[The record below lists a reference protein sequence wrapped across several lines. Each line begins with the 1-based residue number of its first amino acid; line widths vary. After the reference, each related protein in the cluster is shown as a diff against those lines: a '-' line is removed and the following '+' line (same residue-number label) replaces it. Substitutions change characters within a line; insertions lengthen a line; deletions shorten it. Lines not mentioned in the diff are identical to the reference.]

1 MERCIGK
8 HGMVEVG
15 RVSRTSSIRS
25 MQAYFRTIILIDFS
39 EAMISEEFINTE
51 LMISGE
57 T

>member
-39 EAMISEEFINTE
+39 EAVVSEEFINTE